1 MSSNMFANLSHV
13 MRTRDPSHDERRTIR
28 DLVDLVS
35 HVTARGRT
43 HGVRIINVS
52 PLGLMCRSDADLLV
66 GEKLTIW
73 LPLVHNIQAQVRW
86 AENGRFGLEY
96 RTPIPITRYA
106 SVLELMPARRVAW

>member
-13 MRTRDPSHDERRTIR
+13 LRTRDPSHDERRTGR

-52 PLGLMCRSDADLLV
+52 PLGLMCRSEAELLV
-66 GEKLTIW
+66 GEELSVW
-73 LPLVHNIQAQVRW
+73 LPLVHDVRAQVRW

-96 RTPIPITRYA
+96 RTPIPISHYG
-106 SVLELMPARRVAW
+106 SMLELMPARRLAW